1 MFNQACRNIDVN
13 YSYKNTLC
21 IKKEKKSKKKKK
33 KVKSDI
39 RNTTLFTTKLCVT
52 NYTKV
57 ILAFIYYIVD
67 IH

>member
-13 YSYKNTLC
+13 YRYKNTLC
-21 IKKEKKSKKKKK
+21 IKMEKEKR
-33 KVKSDI
+33 KVKSDV
-39 RNTTLFTTKLCVT
+39 RNTTHFTTKLCGT
-52 NYTKV
+52 NHKKV

>member
-1 MFNQACRNIDVN
+1 MH
-13 YSYKNTLC
+13 
-21 IKKEKKSKKKKK
+21 KKRKKKVKK
-33 KVKSDI
+33 KRKVKSDI
-39 RNTTLFTTKLCVT
+39 RNTTHFTTKLCVT